1 MADNQPNHEP
11 NRPNYAELKNE
22 HAEAQQREL
31 QQQEAAPEP
40 TRPDSIR
47 TPGRTSDRGDMV
59 SQQQEAIERNNQL
72 NQGWKQILKDP
83 ELAQKME
90 DQRKQQQGAQ
100 RENEGPEHDPT
111 GGRER

>member
-1 MADNQPNHEP
+1 MA
-11 NRPNYAELKNE
+11 
-22 HAEAQQREL
+22 
-31 QQQEAAPEP
+31 
-40 TRPDSIR
+40 
-47 TPGRTSDRGDMV
+47 

-72 NQGWKQILKDP
+72 NPGWKEMLKNP
-83 ELAQKME
+83 ELVKKME